1 MNTAMNDTL
10 LVDIAGNGL
19 ARVTLNRADVH
30 NAFNPDMIAAL
41 TDAFAGFAEN
51 TAVRAVL
58 LTGAGRSF
66 SAGADLGWMKAAAG
80 FSGQENREDAL
91 RLSAMLSTINDCP
104 KPVIAVVHGAAFGGG
119 VGLTAVADM
128 TIASRDAKFSLSEV
142 RLGLTP
148 ATISPYVLA
157 AIGARAAR
165 RYFLTAERFDAEAA
179 FAIGLVHSIAADR
192 DAAIAEAEVMVDE
205 ILKNAPGAV
214 ADAKGLIA
222 DFAGRPIGQEIR
234 TATAERIAA
243 RRGTDEAKEG
253 ITAFFAKRPP
263 AWSKEQ

>member
-1 MNTAMNDTL
+1 MNTAINDTL
-10 LVDIAGNGL
+10 LVDIGENGL

-41 TDAFAGFAEN
+41 TDAFTGFAEN

-66 SAGADLGWMKAAAG
+66 SAGADLGWMKAAAN

-91 RLSAMLSTINDCP
+91 RLSAMLSAINDCP

-119 VGLTAVADM
+119 VGLTAAADVA
-128 TIASRDAKFSLSEV
+128 IASRDARFSLSEV

-179 FAIGLVHSIAADR
+179 SAIGLVHSIAADR
-192 DAAIAEAEVMVDE
+192 DAAIAVAETMVDE

-214 ADAKGLIA
+214 ADAKRLIA
-222 DFAGRPIGQEIR
+222 DFAGRPIGQDVR
-234 TATAERIAA
+234 TATSERIAA

-253 ITAFFAKRPP
+253 IAAFFAKRPP
-263 AWSKEQ
+263 IWSKGQ